1 LNQYGRI
8 IQFVKLDGKDFF
20 YCYSIANNKYIHMF
34 KYSSKLKITFNVCKL
49 DKYFIAISNINF
61 SYVSCPVKCLVAPCI
76 KVEIPEEDFDIIT
89 EIFDFEHD

>member
-8 IQFVKLDGKDFF
+8 IQFIKLDGKNFF
-20 YCYSIANNKYIHMF
+20 IAIQFQILNIYTCLKI
-34 KYSSKLKITFNVCKL
+34 SSKLKFTFNECKL

-61 SYVSCPVKCLVAPCI
+61 SYVSCPVKYLVASCI
-76 KVEIPEEDFDIIT
+76 RVEIPEEDFDIIT